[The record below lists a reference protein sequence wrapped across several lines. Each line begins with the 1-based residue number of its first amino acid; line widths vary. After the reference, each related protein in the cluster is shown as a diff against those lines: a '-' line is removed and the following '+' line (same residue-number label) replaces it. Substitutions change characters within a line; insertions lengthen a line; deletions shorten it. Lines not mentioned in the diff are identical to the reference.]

1 MHMGALLALR
11 KMSTPTMPASLSVR
25 SAVSRLVES
34 DRKAVIVVR
43 ADSTFC
49 GVVCETSLIAAIA
62 QHREAAFDRA
72 VGDVAS
78 DGDLAYCTVGNTL
91 SDALRRLSEEERSFL
106 VVTSHMRPIG
116 LVFRDELA
124 EWWVRYRC
132 A

>member
-11 KMSTPTMPASLSVR
+11 KMPMPTMPASFSVR
-25 SAVSRLVES
+25 SAVSRLVQL
-34 DRKAVIVVR
+34 DRKAVMVVR
-43 ADSTFC
+43 ADGTFC
-49 GVVCETSLIAAIA
+49 GVVCESSLIAAIA

-72 VGDVAS
+72 IGDVAS
-78 DGDLAYCTVGNTL
+78 DRDVAYCTVRDTL
-91 SDALRRLSEEERSFL
+91 SNALRRLSEEERSFL
-106 VVTSHMRPIG
+106 IVTSHMRPIG